1 MTKEQR
7 LIKKYE
13 AQIEQMSTDYAEQ
26 SRNAKM
32 YSDQSSRLQDELE
45 DMHLT
50 LDVLGVPRSLKGTYR
65 DMTLSARF
73 VLFLAQRSG
82 ILVKQDP
89 NEENCDR

>member
-1 MTKEQR
+1 MTREQR

-13 AQIEQMSTDYAEQ
+13 AQIEQMSTDYAEAT
-26 SRNAKM
+26 RIAKM
-32 YSDQSSRLQDELE
+32 YTDQNSKLQGELE

-50 LDVLGVPRSLKGTYR
+50 FDSLGIPRRLKDTYR

-82 ILVKQDP
+82 IPVKQDP
-89 NEENCDR
+89 NKEDCDW

>member
-1 MTKEQR
+1 MTREQR

-26 SRNAKM
+26 SRTAKI
-32 YSDQSSRLQDELE
+32 YSDQNSKLQGELE

-50 LDVLGVPRSLKGTYR
+50 FDSLGVPRRLKDTYR
-65 DMTLSARF
+65 DLSLTARF

-82 ILVKQDP
+82 IQVKQDL
-89 NEENCDR
+89 NKEDCDW

>member
-26 SRNAKM
+26 SRTMKV
-32 YSDQSSRLQDELE
+32 YSDQNSRLQGELE
-45 DMHLT
+45 DMHLA
-50 LDVLGVPRSLKGTYR
+50 LDALGIPRRLKDTYR

-82 ILVKQDP
+82 IPVKQDP
-89 NEENCDR
+89 NKEDCDW